1 VVVTL
6 HSVYETFS
14 EYQKLVV
21 GNICHTANAVIVHEE
36 YQRESI
42 ARAVSSFGHVHVI
55 PHGVRVIEPVGN
67 AKERL
72 RMTGKKIILLCGY
85 FRPMKGFHRIV
96 SLFPRIVDQ
105 CPSAQLVVA

>member
-1 VVVTL
+1 MVVTL